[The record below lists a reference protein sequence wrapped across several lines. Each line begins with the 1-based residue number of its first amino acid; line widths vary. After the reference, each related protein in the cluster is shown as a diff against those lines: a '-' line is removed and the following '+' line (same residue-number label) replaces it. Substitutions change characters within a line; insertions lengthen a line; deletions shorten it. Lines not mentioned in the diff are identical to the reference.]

1 MAASGDDAH
10 EVPDAP
16 ARDAGNPRDLRGE
29 LAFRLLVEAVE
40 DYAIFLLGPDG
51 RVLTW
56 NRGAER
62 IKGYA
67 ADEIIGRHFSVF
79 YTAEERAKHRP
90 KEVLRRATEHGR
102 TEDEGWR
109 VRKDGSLF
117 WADVIVTALL
127 DDNGVPYAFA
137 KVTRDLTERRAAEE
151 QRRILY
157 AEQQARAAA
166 EDALSA
172 RDRFLAI
179 AAHELKTP
187 VTSLKLSAEALLRA
201 RDANR
206 LDAERLDAGLR
217 RFETAS
223 GRLSTLVDEL
233 LDVSRLTSDRNDLDL
248 RPADLVSLVRE
259 VVERYND
266 ETESPRT
273 RLEAPDAAWVAV
285 DASRMEQVVTNLLDN
300 ALKYSEAPTPVEVT
314 VTESDEEVVLTVADR
329 GIGLDP
335 EAVERLYNAFGRGR
349 NAAQYQGL
357 GLGLYITNQIVERHG
372 GRLEARSRHS
382 GGTAFTVTLPRS
394 AARPSPS

>member
-1 MAASGDDAH
+1 MADRGDDAH
-10 EVPDAP
+10 EVPDTP

-29 LAFRLLVEAVE
+29 VAFRLLVEAVE

-67 ADEIIGRHFSVF
+67 ADEIIGQHFSVF
-79 YTAEERAKHRP
+79 YTAEEREKHRP
-90 KEVLRRATEHGR
+90 KQVLRRATEHGR

-127 DDNGVPYAFA
+127 DDDGVPYAFA

-166 EDALSA
+166 EEALGA
-172 RDRFLAI
+172 RDRFLSI

-187 VTSLKLSAEALLRA
+187 VASLKLSAESLLRA
-201 RDANR
+201 READR
-206 LDAERLDAGLR
+206 LDAERLDTGLR
-217 RFETAS
+217 RIETAS

-233 LDVSRLTSDRNDLDL
+233 LDVARLTSDVDDLDL
-248 RPADLVSLVRE
+248 RPADFVSLVRE

-266 ETESPRT
+266 EAESPRT
-273 RLEAPDAAWVAV
+273 RLEAPDAAWVAI
-285 DASRMEQVVTNLLDN
+285 DPSRMEQVVTNLLDN

-314 VTESDEEVVLTVADR
+314 VSESDEEIVLTVADR

-335 EAVERLYNAFGRGR
+335 EAVERLYKAFGRGR

-372 GRLEARSRHS
+372 GRVEARSRPG
-382 GGTAFTVTLPRS
+382 GGTAFTVTLARS
-394 AARPSPS
+394 AARPTS